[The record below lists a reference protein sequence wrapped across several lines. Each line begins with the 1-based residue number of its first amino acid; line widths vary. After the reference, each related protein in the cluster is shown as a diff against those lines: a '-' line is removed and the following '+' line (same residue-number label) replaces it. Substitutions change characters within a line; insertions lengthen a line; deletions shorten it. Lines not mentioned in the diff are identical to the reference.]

1 LDWVGFQVG
10 LKKHDFKNA
19 SPSLVPDQ
27 LSSGRFFLDQLFL
40 GACPMHRSGW
50 VCARYSTSFLTETST
65 ANTDTSDIFAR
76 QTYEQ
81 HWTRWMLFTTSST
94 RFEDHMKEKE
104 QMQHQS
110 SNHSLITTFK
120 GF

>member
-27 LSSGRFFLDQLFL
+27 LSSGRFFLD
-40 GACPMHRSGW
+40 
-50 VCARYSTSFLTETST
+50 CARYSTSFLTETST